1 MQKIKVQNSWL
12 TESLFCSKNQL
23 DMKDIF
29 LIIYIFY
36 NTMEFYVLV
45 GTLTFVYEFNSA
57 W

>member
-1 MQKIKVQNSWL
+1 
-12 TESLFCSKNQL
+12 
-23 DMKDIF
+23 MKDIF

-57 W
+57 WNAENQILIG